1 MSEEEE
7 KQATEQ
13 PAAITATN
21 TRDFWKEEEES
32 LLRQWADKAQCYQW
46 MHMRSHTI
54 YTRKNA
60 LYTIPVIIIST
71 ITGTANFAQERFS
84 EEQKPYVA
92 MTIGS
97 LSIIAGIIS
106 TVSQFLKISELN
118 ESHRVASLS
127 WGKFYRNIKT
137 ELSRHP
143 LDRSTPK
150 EFIKYSQEEYDRLVE
165 ISPFMPKRVMEMFN
179 MKFKKNLD
187 LTKPEVCDVLSATQV
202 FELSD
207 DERRRIARE
216 FEAVEEA
223 IEDVVQESSEVLAK
237 KAKFAETFFEINGRQ
252 PTEDEISKLFKSD
265 SSNNNSEMDDILG
278 GSAAA
283 DSFV

>member
-13 PAAITATN
+13 SAAITATN

>member
-7 KQATEQ
+7 KQAIEQ
-13 PAAITATN
+13 PAVLTATN

-143 LDRSTPK
+143 LDRSPPK